1 MDVIGKLLGSWAEEF
16 NIYSCIL
23 KISICVV
30 IGITIGAERA
40 RNLQAAGLKTFMFVS
55 LSSVIAGMFD
65 FYMTT
70 NGLTVIPIA
79 CPIIILSTGIISS
92 NTILFNSKNQF
103 RGLTTS
109 VGIICTEAMALVIS
123 YGFYFIGVIG
133 LAIYIAG
140 AIILPKLEIKI
151 KRRSLSFEIYV
162 ELKTR
167 ESLQKFIQA
176 LRQLGLK
183 VNGVELNPAYVNSG
197 LAVYSV
203 ALKINKRE
211 LKNTN
216 HKEIIEAISSLDT
229 VNFIEEIL

>member
-211 LKNTN
+211 LNNTN

>member
-1 MDVIGKLLGSWAEEF
+1 MDIIGRLLGEWSQEF
-16 NIYSCIL
+16 NVYSSML
-23 KISICVV
+23 KIAICLI
-30 IGITIGAERA
+30 IGITIGSERA

-140 AIILPKLEIKI
+140 VIILPKLEIKI

-211 LKNTN
+211 LNNTN

>member
-23 KISICVV
+23 QISICVV

-203 ALKINKRE
+203 ALKINKRK
-211 LKNTN
+211 LNNTN

>member
-140 AIILPKLEIKI
+140 VIILPKLEIKI

-211 LKNTN
+211 LNNTN

>member
-55 LSSVIAGMFD
+55 LSSVIAGIFD

-211 LKNTN
+211 LNNTN

>member
-79 CPIIILSTGIISS
+79 CPVIILSTGIISS

-211 LKNTN
+211 LNNTN

>member
-133 LAIYIAG
+133 LAIYISG

-211 LKNTN
+211 LNNTN

>member
-79 CPIIILSTGIISS
+79 CPVIILSTGIISS

>member
-1 MDVIGKLLGSWAEEF
+1 
-16 NIYSCIL
+16 
-23 KISICVV
+23 
-30 IGITIGAERA
+30 
-40 RNLQAAGLKTFMFVS
+40 MFVS

-211 LKNTN
+211 LNNTN